1 MMQSNYETGW
11 GDKQNY
17 NSVLMADPKLLP
29 TIPGIVMGIL
39 YYRQKNTC
47 PENPNKSISR

>member
-17 NSVLMADPKLLP
+17 ISFLMADPKLLP
-29 TIPGIVMGIL
+29 TILGIVMGIL
-39 YYRQKNTC
+39 YYRQTNTC
-47 PENPNKSISR
+47 LENPNTSISR

>member
-17 NSVLMADPKLLP
+17 ISFLMADPKLLP

-39 YYRQKNTC
+39 YYRQTNTC
-47 PENPNKSISR
+47 LENPNTSISR